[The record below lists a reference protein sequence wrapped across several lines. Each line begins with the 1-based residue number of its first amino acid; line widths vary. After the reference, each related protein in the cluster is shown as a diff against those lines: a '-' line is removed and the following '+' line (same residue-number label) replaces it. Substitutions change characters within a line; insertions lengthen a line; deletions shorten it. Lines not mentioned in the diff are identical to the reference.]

1 MAFRLKANERR
12 WSRSSNCCVIDSLP
26 VYTCEACEW
35 HCNLKSVQRKEP
47 SCFSSIFFPPLPGCV
62 QRARLLQNTFS
73 ELVLMSLIG
82 PEVSAADHLLP
93 IVIGHDVAATFT
105 PLTPGGGVSQ
115 RHPPIFIVSPALA
128 LLFNQCEWFPGPISW
143 RFDPRIQNLSSAI
156 ESSDEGREKKQK
168 QISFYKAKQC
178 SYSCSHA

>member
-1 MAFRLKANERR
+1 M
-12 WSRSSNCCVIDSLP
+12 
-26 VYTCEACEW
+26 
-35 HCNLKSVQRKEP
+35 SV
-47 SCFSSIFFPPLPGCV
+47 
-62 QRARLLQNTFS
+62 
-73 ELVLMSLIG
+73 IG

-128 LLFNQCEWFPGPISW
+128 LLFNQCEWFPDPISW

-156 ESSDEGREKKQK
+156 ESSDEGRKKINKSASIK
-168 QISFYKAKQC
+168 QNNAVTVVLMHNWASLSWRLPPVHLSGVLSAVSKVQQSELPFDFSIDGVWGENESGAAEVEGARNRAKRKKM
-178 SYSCSHA
+178 YALGSH

>member
-1 MAFRLKANERR
+1 MNAAEAEAATVV
-12 WSRSSNCCVIDSLP
+12 SSTHFLFAP
-26 VYTCEACEW
+26 VRPVNDIVTSF
-35 HCNLKSVQRKEP
+35 LKSVQRKEP
-47 SCFSSIFFPPLPGCV
+47 SCFSSIFPPLPGCV
-62 QRARLLQNTFS
+62 KRARPLQNTFS

-128 LLFNQCEWFPGPISW
+128 LLFNQCE
-143 RFDPRIQNLSSAI
+143 
-156 ESSDEGREKKQK
+156 
-168 QISFYKAKQC
+168 
-178 SYSCSHA
+178 